1 MKPNRRNLLIGLATA
16 TVGGGAA
23 FGSGAFSQV
32 EADRTV
38 SVSATGDGSAL
49 LAFTI
54 DDSYNGI
61 DDTGGQTG
69 DGNSIVE
76 LSVSQLN
83 DEAVTTFD
91 SVLTITNN
99 GSQDVTLSVNES
111 SGNGIPAALTF
122 SSGGSDL
129 ANNSQTIAA
138 GTSLDVDLE
147 VDLTGSN
154 SVPADTSLTFT
165 ANTN

>member
-1 MKPNRRNLLIGLATA
+1 M
-16 TVGGGAA
+16 
-23 FGSGAFSQV
+23 

-49 LAFTI
+49 LAFSV
-54 DDSYNGI
+54 DNSYNGI
-61 DDTGGQTG
+61 EDTGGQTG

-76 LSVSQLN
+76 LSVVDLN
-83 DEAVTTFD
+83 DEAVTSFED
-91 SVLTITNN
+91 VLTITNN
-99 GSQDVTLSVNES
+99 GSQSVTLTVSES

-122 SSGGSDL
+122 SNDGTDIAS
-129 ANNSQTIAA
+129 NPQTIAA
-138 GTSLDVDLE
+138 GDPLNIDVE

-154 SVPADTSLTFT
+154 SVPADTSLTFN